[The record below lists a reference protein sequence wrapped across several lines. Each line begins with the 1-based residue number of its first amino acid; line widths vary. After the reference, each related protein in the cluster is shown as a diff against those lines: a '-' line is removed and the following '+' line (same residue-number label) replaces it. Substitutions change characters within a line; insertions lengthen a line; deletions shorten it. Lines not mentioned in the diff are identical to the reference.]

1 MVIMMNR
8 FQAVAVVLFVLGS
21 LFSGDESSAEL
32 TTQRIFSQST
42 AQQLG
47 LVRTWFTQVNVS
59 PFHDHVTQVTLH
71 VSSERNDIVHEIQ
84 INGHRQFFSS
94 RDLDAKG
101 NRIGEAGVASMVADQ
116 VAAARRLKLNPEHF
130 VRKAPEVTLFILTRY
145 GKLSA
150 VDGEYGRTFW
160 SLPIGRRN
168 YADFPP
174 AVNEETVIIV
184 NGSTIYA
191 VDRFNGKLRWKRRL
205 SAAPWAG
212 PALSDTI
219 AFVPLIN
226 GSIEGFRL
234 DKPLKLPL
242 VIRALGRATTRPTVA
257 LNTISWGTDRG
268 YLYVGGALDARV
280 RYRFKTKTELL
291 APTAFHGPNVLV
303 AAASDGDIY
312 AVEELDGEVLWRFTS
327 GQDIHRAPV
336 SIDDAIYLVT
346 INGNMIRISADSGTR
361 QWSTSGVKDFL
372 AASESRVYAMGNF
385 GKLLV
390 VDAQNGKIIDAT
402 DFPNAD
408 FSILNVLTDRIY
420 LGSRSGI
427 IQCLHEPQSALPV
440 VHVQMPKKSDD
451 SGQEDGTGSDDTGDA
466 DGGQEAASEESEE
479 DPFGDDEGDDPF
491 QEVDDDE
498 GDDPF

>member
-1 MVIMMNR
+1 M
-8 FQAVAVVLFVLGS
+8 
-21 LFSGDESSAEL
+21 
-32 TTQRIFSQST
+32 
-42 AQQLG
+42 
-47 LVRTWFTQVNVS
+47 
-59 PFHDHVTQVTLH
+59 
-71 VSSERNDIVHEIQ
+71 
-84 INGHRQFFSS
+84 
-94 RDLDAKG
+94 
-101 NRIGEAGVASMVADQ
+101 
-116 VAAARRLKLNPEHF
+116 
-130 VRKAPEVTLFILTRY
+130 
-145 GKLSA
+145 
-150 VDGEYGRTFW
+150 
-160 SLPIGRRN
+160 
-168 YADFPP
+168 
-174 AVNEETVIIV
+174 
-184 NGSTIYA
+184 
-191 VDRFNGKLRWKRRL
+191 DRFNGKLRWERRL

-234 DKPLKLPL
+234 DKPMKPPL

-291 APTAFHGPNVLV
+291 APTAFHSPNIWV

-327 GQDIHRAPV
+327 GQDIHRSPV

-361 QWSTSGVKDFL
+361 QWSTPGVKDFL
-372 AASESRVYAMGNF
+372 AASESRVYAMSNY

-408 FSILNVLTDRIY
+408 FTILNVLTDRIY
-420 LGSRSGI
+420 LGSRSGT

-440 VHVQMPKKSDD
+440 VHVQMPTKSDD
-451 SGQEDGTGSDDTGDA
+451 GGQEDETGSGDTGDA
-466 DGGQEAASEESEE
+466 EGRQEAASEESEE
-479 DPFGDDEGDDPF
+479 EPFGDDEGDDPF
-491 QEVDDDE
+491 Q
-498 GDDPF
+498 